1 MNNTTIK
8 EGNRKNKRKI
18 VSTLTGF
25 IDIVSHLAIIT
36 TIVVAHFLFATLK
49 TTYLYLAAEILMY
62 PFFNNLA
69 TKRQPCEYFLYR
81 DWAKR
86 NGYLIK

>member
-8 EGNRKNKRKI
+8 EGNRKNKRNI
-18 VSTLTGF
+18 VLTLTGF

-49 TTYLYLAAEILMY
+49 TAYLYLAAEILMY
-62 PFFNNLA
+62 PFFNNLT
-69 TKRQPCEYFLYR
+69 TKRQRANIFYTGIGRREM
-81 DWAKR
+81 D
-86 NGYLIK
+86 I